1 MLSAVSLLLFSNS
14 AGLTVDNL
22 KAGEIFRY
30 PVISVRG
37 TCGTDSIS
45 LGLAKNQS
53 ISVKAVGGRYIGL
66 IELKPGANTIY
77 AKSGGNVVTT
87 KVFYQPMKTP
97 YKVHA
102 VWYVSSDEGNDYPY
116 AKPGAKQQLNEKFD
130 TMLKTMQTFTAEAMD
145 AAGYG
150 KKTFALDTDKDGKV
164 IVTIVKST
172 KTGAQ
177 LRAEDGGKTWGDG
190 YGQIKKLFDENT
202 QKYASLIAFSRWD
215 TATQKAQGAFALG
228 GGALAMMYGG
238 TVSLY
243 PNSIAEV
250 QSAFADTEFIDP
262 AKTYDDSA
270 FRRTR
275 WANVSTAYG
284 AFLHELGH
292 TFGLP
297 HCADPFGIM
306 SRGFDR
312 FNRRFMLTEPPV
324 YGQEKGAEF
333 KPDQIARWDKF
344 HAARLNWSPWFQP
357 DGKNGGEFERRN
369 PPKITIDGDKVTIES
384 VRGIRTA
391 GAELD
396 DKYPSFKEYK
406 DKAPLVVTFSLDEL
420 RKEIKSK
427 DKIRITAIDTDGN
440 QSVVEK

>member
-1 MLSAVSLLLFSNS
+1 MLSLVPLLLLSNS
-14 AGLTVDNL
+14 AGLTIDNL

-37 TCGTDSIS
+37 TCGTDSVS
-45 LGLAKNQS
+45 VGLTKDATTSAKAAN
-53 ISVKAVGGRYIGL
+53 GRYIGL
-66 IELKPGANTIY
+66 IELKPGSNTVY
-77 AKSGGNVVTT
+77 TKAGGNVLAT

-116 AKPGAKQQLNEKFD
+116 AKPGEKQKLNEKLD
-130 TMLKTMQTFTAEAMD
+130 TMLKMMQTFTAEAMEE
-145 AAGYG
+145 AGYG

-164 IVTIVKST
+164 VVTIVKST
-172 KTGAQ
+172 KTGVE

-190 YGQIKKLFDENT
+190 YEQIKKLFDERT
-202 QKYASLIAFSRWD
+202 QKYASLMAFSRWD
-215 TATQKAQGAFALG
+215 TEKQRGLGAFALG

-250 QSAFADTEFIDP
+250 QDAFLDTEFIDP
-262 AKTYDDSA
+262 AKTYEDSA
-270 FRRTR
+270 FRKTR

-297 HCADPFGIM
+297 HCADGFGIM

-312 FNRRFMLTEPPV
+312 FNRRFMLNEPPV
-324 YGQEKGAEF
+324 HGQEKGAEF
-333 KPDQIARWDKF
+333 KADQIARWDKF
-344 HAARLNWSPWFQP
+344 HAARLNWSPWFQA
-357 DGKNGGEFERRN
+357 DGKNGGEFERKS
-369 PPKITIDGDKVTIES
+369 PPTITVDGDKVTIES

-396 DKYPSFKEYK
+396 DKFPSFKEYK

-427 DKIRITAIDTDGN
+427 DKVRITAIDTEGN
-440 QSVVEK
+440 QTVLER